1 MLIFERGS
9 GLLIAV
15 ILLALLCAVLLL
27 RIYALERNLRQGASQ
42 LKNHKAEGSAAP
54 LRLAAPNP
62 AAEELMA
69 QVNALLREM
78 EDQRSGFRNREQAL
92 RRQIA
97 NVSHDLR
104 TPLTSILGYLQL
116 LEKKELSLEERREYL
131 SIIESRARVLQG
143 LITSFYDLSRLEAG
157 EYPILRERVDLREVL
172 GELLAAYYDE
182 LESRFAVTVD
192 LPEDLPQVWGD
203 RAAMTRV
210 YSNLLRNAMEH
221 GSGTLSITA
230 WTGKGEVIVRV
241 SNGGAEL
248 TDTDVP
254 HVFDRFY
261 TTDKTRSGRN
271 TGLGLAIV
279 KALAYQMEGRAEAEL
294 TGDLFSVILYWKA

>member
-1 MLIFERGS
+1 MILAV
-9 GLLIAV
+9 LLLTV
-15 ILLALLCAVLLL
+15 LCVFLLL

-42 LKNHKAEGSAAP
+42 LKNRKAEGSAAP

-69 QVNALLREM
+69 QVNGLLREM

-116 LEKKELSLEERREYL
+116 LEKEELSPEERREYL
-131 SIIESRARVLQG
+131 STIESRARVLQG

-157 EYPILRERVDLREVL
+157 EYPILREKVDLREVL

-182 LESRFAVTVD
+182 LEAHFDVKVD
-192 LPEDLPQVWGD
+192 LPDDLPQVWGD

-221 GSGTLSITA
+221 GSGALSIEA
-230 WTGKGEVIVRV
+230 RAGNGEVTVRV

-248 TDTDVP
+248 TEEDLP

-279 KALAYQMEGRAEAEL
+279 KALAGQMGGRVDAEL
-294 TGDLFSVILYWKA
+294 TGDVFSVILYWKA

>member
-1 MLIFERGS
+1 MILAV
-9 GLLIAV
+9 LLLTV
-15 ILLALLCAVLLL
+15 LCVFLLL

-42 LKNHKAEGSAAP
+42 LKNRKAEGSAAP

-78 EDQRSGFRNREQAL
+78 EDQRSDFRNREQAL

-116 LEKKELSLEERREYL
+116 LEKEELGPEERREYL
-131 SIIESRARVLQG
+131 STIESRARVLQG

-157 EYPILRERVDLREVL
+157 EYPILREKVDLREVL

-182 LESRFAVTVD
+182 LEAHFDVTVD

-221 GSGTLSITA
+221 GSGTLSISA
-230 WTGKGEVIVRV
+230 WSGNGEVSVRV

-248 TDTDVP
+248 TDEDLP

-294 TGDLFSVILYWKA
+294 TGDQFSIILYWKA

>member
-1 MLIFERGS
+1 MIL
-9 GLLIAV
+9 AV
-15 ILLALLCAVLLL
+15 ILLTVLCVFLLL

-42 LKNHKAEGSAAP
+42 LKNRKAEGSAAP

-69 QVNALLREM
+69 QVNGLLREM
-78 EDQRSGFRNREQAL
+78 EDQRSDFRNREQAL

-116 LEKKELSLEERREYL
+116 LEKEELSPEERREYL
-131 SIIESRARVLQG
+131 STIESRARVLQG

-157 EYPILRERVDLREVL
+157 EYPILREKVDLREVL

-182 LESRFAVTVD
+182 LEAHFDVTVD

-221 GSGTLSITA
+221 GSGTLSISA
-230 WTGKGEVIVRV
+230 WSGNGEVSVRV

-248 TDTDVP
+248 TDEDLP

-294 TGDLFSVILYWKA
+294 TGDQFSIILYWKA